1 MGKGEQT
8 VTATR
13 FAALTGVSRE
23 RLRTWERRYGFP
35 EPRRTDAGPRRY
47 AVEDVQRVVAVRRAA
62 EAGVPI
68 PRAIER
74 TRYDDAPAHLASHI
88 FAALVE
94 HAPVPVAAL
103 SGPAPLRVEFVNGAL
118 RTLPGAPRPGEELTT
133 VCRGDRRQGL
143 HKAGVDLSGTPARR
157 A

>member
-1 MGKGEQT
+1 MGMDRVGKGEQT

-23 RLRTWERRYGFP
+23 RLRAWERRYGFP
-35 EPRRTDAGPRRY
+35 APHRPDAGPRRYGSPEPDRTDAGPRRY
-47 AVEDVQRVVAVRRAA
+47 AGEDVQRVVAVRRAA

-74 TRYDDAPAHLASHI
+74 TRYDQAPAPLASHI

-103 SGPAPLRVEFVNGAL
+103 SGPAPLRLEFVNGAL
-118 RTLPGAPRPGEELTT
+118 RTLPGAPRPGEEITT
-133 VCRGDRRQGL
+133 AL
-143 HKAGVDLSGTPARR
+143 PAF
-157 A
+157 